1 MKVVKPIYNNETNK
15 RNNIPAVY
23 NIVIDYTYCL
33 VNGITYQPILKYL
46 YAHYIQ
52 YCN

>member
-1 MKVVKPIYNNETNK
+1 MKVVKPIYNNETSK
-15 RNNIPAVY
+15 LRNNIPAVY
-23 NIVIDYTYCL
+23 NIVIDYTYCM

-46 YAHYIQ
+46 YAQ